1 MTVLV
6 PYDGSEQAQYAL
18 AAAGEKFPD
27 STLLLLYVL
36 EPYANHTEAGGHSS
50 AEADEARERAEQLLA
65 EGVDSLPEG
74 VDAETATSY
83 GRPVHEL
90 VRFVEENPVDQIV
103 MGSHGRDG
111 AERLLLGSVAET
123 VVRRSSVPVTVV
135 RQQPTS
141 SADRVL
147 IPFDGSQESRR
158 ALSYAIE
165 EYPGADLTA
174 LYVTYPAS
182 NLATPD
188 KLSPGSVDA
197 TEAAAEAE
205 STLEVAKQT
214 AETTDASM
222 TVETIEGDPARSIV
236 SYADA
241 ERVDQIVMGSHGRDG
256 LTRLLL
262 GSVAETVVR
271 RAPTSVTVVR

>member
-6 PYDGSEQAQYAL
+6 PYDGSEQAQGAL

-27 STLLLLYVL
+27 RTLLLLYVL

-50 AEADEARERAEQLLA
+50 AGTDEAQERAEQLLA
-65 EGVDSLPEG
+65 EGVDSLPDG
-74 VDAETATSY
+74 VDVETATRY

-90 VRFVEENPVDQIV
+90 VRFVEDKAVDQIV

-111 AERLLLGSVAET
+111 TERLLLGSVAET

-135 RQQPTS
+135 RRQPTS
-141 SADRVL
+141 SPDRVL

-158 ALSYAIE
+158 ALSHAIDQ
-165 EYPGADLTA
+165 YPGAELTA

-182 NLATPD
+182 NPATPD

-197 TEAAAEAE
+197 AETAAEAE
-205 STLEVAKQT
+205 SILDVAKQT
-214 AETTDASM
+214 AETATAPV
-222 TVETIEGDPARSIV
+222 TVETTEGDPARSIV
-236 SYADA
+236 SYSDA
-241 ERVDQIVMGSHGRDG
+241 ERVDHIVMGSHGRDG

-271 RAPTSVTVVR
+271 RAATSVTVVR

>member
-18 AAAGEKFPD
+18 AAAGERFPD
-27 STLLLLYVL
+27 EKLILLYVL

-50 AEADEARERAEQLLA
+50 EGADQAQQRAEQLLA
-65 EGVDSLPEG
+65 EGVDSLPDG
-74 VDAETATSY
+74 VTAETAISY

-90 VRFVEENPVDQIV
+90 IRFVEENAVEQIV

-111 AERLLLGSVAET
+111 TERLLLGSVAET

-135 RQQPTS
+135 RRKTVGTP
-141 SADRVL
+141 DRVL

-165 EYPGADLTA
+165 GYPEAELTA
-174 LYVTYPAS
+174 LYVSYPDK
-182 NLATPD
+182 LAGPD
-188 KLSPGSVDA
+188 KLSPGSVDVA
-197 TEAAAEAE
+197 ETAAETESILDVAKKTAEAA
-205 STLEVAKQT
+205 
-214 AETTDASM
+214 DASI
-222 TVETIEGDPARSIV
+222 TVETTEGDPARSIV
-236 SYADA
+236 SYAEA
-241 ERVDQIVMGSHGRDG
+241 ELVDHIVMGSHGRDG